1 MLHKYIGYSLLLIPL
16 SITIAQVRVINNLT
30 FSTTVIKN
38 AVIERLAEEELTKEG
53 WYHIIAV
60 ENDSL
65 VSFLSE
71 IVNDALDE
79 SGYDAAITNA
89 AENRGNAGVIRIF
102 DAKLSLRISRNLREI
117 KGSFTLLVYSS
128 DGGDIRSGREINVEL
143 NGSDNVEGMS
153 KNDLNSG
160 APKFLI
166 SGGVASYSGG
176 RFEKILAAVVAG
188 IITYLFYSVR
198 S

>member
-79 SGYDAAITNA
+79 SGYNAAITNA
-89 AENRGNAGVIRIF
+89 AENRGNAAVIRIF

-117 KGSFTLLVYSS
+117 KGSFTMLVYSS

>member
-1 MLHKYIGYSLLLIPL
+1 MLNKFLAQIIVLIPL
-16 SITIAQVRVINNLT
+16 SITIAQVKVIDNLT

-38 AVIERLAEEELTKEG
+38 AVIERLTEEKLTREG
-53 WYHIIAV
+53 GYHIIGV

-71 IVNDALDE
+71 IVDEALDE
-79 SGYDAAITNA
+79 SGYNVTIAETAKNSDDAI
-89 AENRGNAGVIRIF
+89 VIRIF
-102 DAKLSLRISRNLREI
+102 DAKLRLRINRNIREI
-117 KGSFTLLVYSS
+117 TGSFTILVYSS
-128 DGGDIRSGREINVEL
+128 DKSDIRSGRELNVEL

-153 KNDLNSG
+153 RNELNSG
-160 APKFLI
+160 APGFLI
-166 SGGVASYSGG
+166 SGGVASFSGG

-198 S
+198 I

>member
-1 MLHKYIGYSLLLIPL
+1 MLNKFLVHIILLIPL
-16 SITIAQVRVINNLT
+16 SITIAQVKVVDNLT

-53 WYHIIAV
+53 WYYIIGV

-79 SGYDAAITNA
+79 SGYKAAFTEAAQNSDDAA
-89 AENRGNAGVIRIF
+89 VIRIF
-102 DAKLSLRISRNLREI
+102 DAQLSLRINRNVREI
-117 KGSFTLLVYSS
+117 TGSFTMLVYSS
-128 DGGDIRSGREINVEL
+128 DRGDIRSGREINVEL

-153 KNDLNSG
+153 QNDLNSG
-160 APKFLI
+160 SPGFLI

-176 RFEKILAAVVAG
+176 RFEKLLAAVVAG